1 MEEKTEYPLFTV
13 IIPQKDRVEYLEHTL
28 RTCMIQDYPNLE
40 FIVADDCS
48 EDGSVEMVKRLAQKQ
63 PGTSPSSPPRAIT

>member
-1 MEEKTEYPLFTV
+1 MKQEIDYPLFTV

-48 EDGSVEMVKRLAQKQ
+48 EDGSVEMVKRLAKRD
-63 PGTSPSSPPRAIT
+63 PRIDRKSVV